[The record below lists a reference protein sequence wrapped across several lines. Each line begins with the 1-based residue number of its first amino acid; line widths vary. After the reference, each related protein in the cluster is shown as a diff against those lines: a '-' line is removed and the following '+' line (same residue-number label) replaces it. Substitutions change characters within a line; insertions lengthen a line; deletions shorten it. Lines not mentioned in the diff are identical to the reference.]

1 MSTADDQWMELALQL
16 AQCCP
21 PSRTAYSVGTVIVDQ
36 DGHELARGYSRET
49 DPYVHAEESALAK
62 VGGDPRLAKAT
73 LYSTLEPCSQRT
85 SRPRTCTQL
94 ILDSGIPRVV
104 MAGREPSLFV
114 ADPQGYELLTAAGV
128 EVLELPKL
136 GDPPTAPATASPQA
150 PWC

>member
-62 VGGDPRLAKAT
+62 VAGDPRLARIRQALKA
-73 LYSTLEPCSQRT
+73 LEGAGAIGR
-85 SRPRTCTQL
+85 SR
-94 ILDSGIPRVV
+94 S
-104 MAGREPSLFV
+104 S
-114 ADPQGYELLTAAGV
+114 
-128 EVLELPKL
+128 
-136 GDPPTAPATASPQA
+136 
-150 PWC
+150 